1 MLLTKIK
8 KKQGPLIHLSID
20 DKIVKTHS
28 DIQVKDLNSNDEVE
42 ILITKLKSLF
52 VTDIHLTAF
61 IAYDKV
67 ELFDRSAEM
76 NILDS
81 INNFK
86 RLYTNIKKLWYGT
99 FHSSTCLY
107 VA

>member
-1 MLLTKIK
+1 M
-8 KKQGPLIHLSID
+8 
-20 DKIVKTHS
+20 KTHS
-28 DIQVKDLNSNDEVE
+28 DIQIKDLNSNDEVE

-67 ELFDRSAEM
+67 ELFNRSAEM
-76 NILDS
+76 NIFDS

-86 RLYTNIKKLWYGT
+86 KLYTNIKKLWYGT